1 MSKEKCRHKRCG
13 SRRERVAHM
22 SNTSLRLLLASVVQ
36 HAAGTVRAGSGGAA
50 QAQLQEREQR
60 GGAAAP
66 LHQVLGGGA
75 VLQHGDGSGD
85 QDPGRQ
91 EGTEVVSSFLV

>member
-22 SNTSLRLLLASVVQ
+22 SNIGLRLLLASVVQ

-50 QAQLQEREQR
+50 QAQLQERE
-60 GGAAAP
+60 
-66 LHQVLGGGA
+66 
-75 VLQHGDGSGD
+75 
-85 QDPGRQ
+85 
-91 EGTEVVSSFLV
+91 